1 MISLK
6 GKKVVDLTAELVAR
20 VARMDGTIEL
30 GSPDVYG
37 HGWLC
42 EETINNKDGT
52 IEHLV
57 GADMGAVADWPI
69 VPASAPL
76 LAAESIHS
84 LPRTQPTATR
94 RCHRSA
100 QRSLPKVRVHQTISS
115 PEHHLDQ

>member
-57 GADMGAVADWPI
+57 GSDAIRGCWLEKFRLVRY
-69 VPASAPL
+69 
-76 LAAESIHS
+76 
-84 LPRTQPTATR
+84 LP
-94 RCHRSA
+94 
-100 QRSLPKVRVHQTISS
+100 
-115 PEHHLDQ
+115 